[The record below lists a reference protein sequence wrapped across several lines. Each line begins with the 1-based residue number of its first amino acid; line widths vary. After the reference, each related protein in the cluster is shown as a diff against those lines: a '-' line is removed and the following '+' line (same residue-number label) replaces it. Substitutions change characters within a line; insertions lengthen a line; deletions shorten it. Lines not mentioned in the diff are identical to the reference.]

1 MEFAQLVFDGLAVGA
16 DPGVKGD
23 ALCTWVH
30 WLVRL
35 AGYGRPFVIK
45 AAMSNVP
52 ENCSENVEVAEADV
66 LHYEKTPEGVL
77 PHGAVTVWI
86 KGDADVSVKL
96 DRMADV
102 GRVELRRG
110 RLRIRVPGGGQMQV
124 CQSVCGVCQSVCG
137 VCQSVCGVCQSVCS
151 AELAGPGQLRRPMG
165 RFWR

>member
-1 MEFAQLVFDGLAVGA
+1 MAKVKIPEHPLLKKLVTEKKTDVTALQGYVGPSST
-16 DPGVKGD
+16 PGCIRVYATLD
-23 ALCTWVH
+23 NLEE
-30 WLVRL
+30 
-35 AGYGRPFVIK
+35 
-45 AAMSNVP
+45 S
-52 ENCSENVEVAEADV
+52 VEVAEADV

-96 DRMADV
+96 DRVADV